1 MRSSKYLEV
10 EIDGKTLARATH
22 AVSVEDMGM
31 SSGNA
36 VVFKMLS
43 RTTILQRGYWHDS
56 KIAQSHDPNDLLEME
71 TFAV

>member
-22 AVSVEDMGM
+22 AVSVEDMGV

-36 VVFKMLS
+36 VVFKMLP
-43 RTTILQRGYWHDS
+43 RALV
-56 KIAQSHDPNDLLEME
+56 A
-71 TFAV
+71 

>member
-10 EIDGKTLARATH
+10 EIDGKTLERATH
-22 AVSVEDMGM
+22 AVSVEDMGV

-43 RTTILQRGYWHDS
+43 RALV
-56 KIAQSHDPNDLLEME
+56 A
-71 TFAV
+71 